1 MVQNR
6 FKEAENCRELL
17 KTTRILRINFCC
29 VWFEYLIFS
38 AASLSRLRP
47 VNVLRDNRQFHVRT
61 HRFLCSVPPHDHQP
75 LVSSLSGSSL
85 RKQGGRARKF
95 SIDRGFHF
103 HNYYYIAP
111 QARKF
116 WGSAPKKIWTP
127 LGKHCFYVVLLLR
140 LDRNLIWHASAVN
153 LRLDPVGSDL

>member
-61 HRFLCSVPPHDHQP
+61 HRFLCSVPPPTIINP
-75 LVSSLSGSSL
+75 LFRHFLAHPSENKGEEQGNFPLIEGFISIIIIIL
-85 RKQGGRARKF
+85 RRRRENFGGL
-95 SIDRGFHF
+95 
-103 HNYYYIAP
+103 P
-111 QARKF
+111 
-116 WGSAPKKIWTP
+116 PK
-127 LGKHCFYVVLLLR
+127 
-140 LDRNLIWHASAVN
+140 N
-153 LRLDPVGSDL
+153 LDPIGKALFLCSFVA